1 VYDEFSLRSE
11 LSTCGRAYT
20 QIHDGENNVGDIRAM
35 MRYVFLGIYLV
46 DDHFKILIESSFIV
60 HEYLLDQVPD
70 NDPQL
75 IEGESAT

>member
-1 VYDEFSLRSE
+1 
-11 LSTCGRAYT
+11 
-20 QIHDGENNVGDIRAM
+20 